1 MNMFEN
7 VNGFYPTPHNIIDK
21 MICNLDF
28 KMIKTILEPSA
39 GKGNIVEVIRDKEK
53 IYNTSYSR
61 FEFDIDCI
69 EINRDLQSILKGK
82 EFRVVHD
89 DFLTYNTMK
98 EYDLIIMNPPFS
110 NGCKHLLKALDMQKR
125 NGGAVICLLNAETLK
140 NPCTNERIDL
150 QRKLTDYN
158 ANIEFIQN
166 AFLDAERKTNVE
178 IALIKVQLPE
188 VKRESFILSG
198 LKKIGRAHV

>member
-61 FEFDIDCI
+61 FEIYIDCI
-69 EINRDLQSILKGK
+69 EINRDLKSILK
-82 EFRVVHD
+82 
-89 DFLTYNTMK
+89 
-98 EYDLIIMNPPFS
+98 
-110 NGCKHLLKALDMQKR
+110 
-125 NGGAVICLLNAETLK
+125 
-140 NPCTNERIDL
+140 
-150 QRKLTDYN
+150 
-158 ANIEFIQN
+158 
-166 AFLDAERKTNVE
+166 
-178 IALIKVQLPE
+178 
-188 VKRESFILSG
+188 
-198 LKKIGRAHV
+198 